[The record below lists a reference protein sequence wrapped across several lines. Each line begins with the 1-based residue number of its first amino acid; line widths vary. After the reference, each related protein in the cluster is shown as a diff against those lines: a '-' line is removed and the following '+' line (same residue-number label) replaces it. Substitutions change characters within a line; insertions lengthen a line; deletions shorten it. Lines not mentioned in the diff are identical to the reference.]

1 SRGNPWVYSAWLPAD
16 GASMEP
22 RLLSR
27 GNAEDRRPRPG
38 SDHCFNGATASQPW
52 KRAPFTTLTPLHS
65 RLQWSHGF
73 SAVETAWYG
82 TRTGVDVE
90 RQWSHG
96 LAAVETG
103 LEPAGRPRGQPSFN
117 GATASQPWKPHE
129 LRPGAGHDADAL
141 SGDIEN

>member
-1 SRGNPWVYSAWLPAD
+1 KRGAGRGGARGCGASMEPRLLSRGNPWVYSAWLPAD

-52 KRAPFTTLTPLHS
+52 KRAPFTPLTPLHS

-82 TRTGVDVE
+82 TRM
-90 RQWSHG
+90 
-96 LAAVETG
+96 
-103 LEPAGRPRGQPSFN
+103 
-117 GATASQPWKPHE
+117 
-129 LRPGAGHDADAL
+129 
-141 SGDIEN
+141 